1 MVPSRRSRRAVMVG
15 AAGFVA
21 SGLITTPSGPAA
33 AQQLL
38 RRLGDP
44 APLPPDTGQ
53 FTRPPADKPLPD
65 GRLVRGNRQILAA
78 WFSDPTQRYRHF
90 ALGTEHE
97 AGALVVAMKDR
108 RAFKFTLPAD
118 SVFEDREPRI
128 VDVDGVDMVVAV
140 RSYLKHGAVLA
151 LLTVGKD
158 GLEIVAETPPI
169 GQPFRWLNP
178 AGVADFDGDG
188 VLDLAL
194 VRTPHIGGI
203 LQVWTARMGKL
214 VQTYETGDVCNHV
227 VRSAHQNLSVVADFN
242 GDGRPDLAIP
252 SQDRSHLRFLTF
264 ARGNVVEFAKLPLSA
279 PASENFT
286 LTAKDSRPAVLVGIG
301 GGRTQL
307 VQLPRF

>member
-1 MVPSRRSRRAVMVG
+1 MARSRLSRRAVMVG
-15 AAGFVA
+15 AAGVVA
-21 SGLITTPSGPAA
+21 SELITNPSGPAA

-44 APLPPDTGQ
+44 APLPPETGQ

-140 RSYLKHGAVLA
+140 RSYLKHGAALA
-151 LLTVGKD
+151 LLAVGKD

-188 VLDLAL
+188 VLDLAASC
-194 VRTPHIGGI
+194 R
-203 LQVWTARMGKL
+203 
-214 VQTYETGDVCNHV
+214 
-227 VRSAHQNLSVVADFN
+227 F
-242 GDGRPDLAIP
+242 GRPGWASWCKPMRPAMSAITW
-252 SQDRSHLRFLTF
+252 SGRRIRTCRWWL
-264 ARGNVVEFAKLPLSA
+264 
-279 PASENFT
+279 T
-286 LTAKDSRPAVLVGIG
+286 LTAMG
-301 GGRTQL
+301 GPTWPFRARIGRTCG
-307 VQLPRF
+307 F